1 MSKDEKLLRLEQRMV
16 LDVIRMTSLFL
27 SSVLFFVVPLL
38 RVDTNDSSRGG

>member
-27 SSVLFFVVPLL
+27 SSVLFFVVPL
-38 RVDTNDSSRGG
+38 RCVDTNDSSRGG